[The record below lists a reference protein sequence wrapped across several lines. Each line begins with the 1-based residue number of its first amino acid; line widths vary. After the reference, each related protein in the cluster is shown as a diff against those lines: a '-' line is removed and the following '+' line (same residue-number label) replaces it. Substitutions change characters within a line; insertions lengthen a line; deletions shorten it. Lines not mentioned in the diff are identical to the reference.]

1 MTSAYIV
8 EVSSEVQKFNEEF
21 KEETIK
27 EKDKFSIRMEEVDI
41 DELTKEYES
50 N

>member
-1 MTSAYIV
+1 M

-27 EKDKFSIRMEEVDI
+27 EKDKFQTHMDEVDI